1 MLNDQSAIGLANRFT
16 VKVTG
21 GPDLGSWQK
30 AEGLDVTWEVADY
43 RSGDAGNARW
53 FAPANTK
60 YNPVKL
66 MRAADSKD
74 SKSVKD
80 WLNNNSFGHKAG
92 SEVRIALQDSSK
104 KDVMEW
110 HLRNVMP
117 KKWSITSMDAGSSS
131 VAIELLELE
140 HEGFL
145 EDDKA

>member
-1 MLNDQSAIGLANRFT
+1 MLNDTSAIGLANRFT

-43 RSGDAGNARW
+43 RAGDAGNARW

-60 YNPVKL
+60 YNPIKL
-66 MRAADSKD
+66 LRAADSKD
-74 SKSVKD
+74 SKAVKD
-80 WLNNNSFGHKAG
+80 WLNGNSFGHKAG